1 MNMKKYVLA
10 FFLCFISI
18 TPILAQR
25 DHIDI
30 SNYILCINSYA
41 ESSPWSNR
49 MISTVSEYVQKNPK
63 LALYAEHMNTLMID
77 NDTILGEFKNMI
89 SQKYEHH
96 RPRLLILLGN
106 PSLLLRDEYR
116 ELWGDIPIV
125 LCSEEKFI
133 GPKDTYIYKQ
143 PVTQAERV
151 PISQLADPYNL
162 VLLYSNLYL
171 RENIQLISHIIPD
184 MKKFIFI
191 GDEREINQTNN
202 LEIQTKLKAINPN
215 IEYQYITPQKM
226 TTNQLLDS
234 LYHVDPNTTGILFA
248 SWFYKTTF
256 AGNTSLVTNAHKLIV
271 TTTAPIFTLNMADIT
286 EENGGMIGGYTY
298 DQKHYNQQLIHTIS
312 EILTGKPARE
322 IPFYMPSDGAPIIN
336 YTILLRK

>member
-96 RPRLLILLGN
+96 RPRLLILL
-106 PSLLLRDEYR
+106 
-116 ELWGDIPIV
+116 
-125 LCSEEKFI
+125 
-133 GPKDTYIYKQ
+133 
-143 PVTQAERV
+143 
-151 PISQLADPYNL
+151 
-162 VLLYSNLYL
+162 
-171 RENIQLISHIIPD
+171 
-184 MKKFIFI
+184 
-191 GDEREINQTNN
+191 
-202 LEIQTKLKAINPN
+202 
-215 IEYQYITPQKM
+215 
-226 TTNQLLDS
+226 
-234 LYHVDPNTTGILFA
+234 
-248 SWFYKTTF
+248 
-256 AGNTSLVTNAHKLIV
+256 
-271 TTTAPIFTLNMADIT
+271 
-286 EENGGMIGGYTY
+286 
-298 DQKHYNQQLIHTIS
+298 
-312 EILTGKPARE
+312 
-322 IPFYMPSDGAPIIN
+322 
-336 YTILLRK
+336 